1 MAADLL
7 KAGSSQYPFIQEG
20 RLGPARYVFIEL
32 IQSDLATTTVQ
43 SMWYTFANALEQLTP
58 LRIIFT
64 KFLEEE
70 KIPDIWKVGHISAIN
85 KSGSRSK
92 AENYRPISLTS
103 VPGKIME
110 RLIRDRIVD
119 HMTENNFFS
128 PEQHG
133 FISGKSYTTQ
143 LLEFL
148 EDLTEALD
156 SGKDVDVIYLDFQK
170 ALNKVP
176 HKRLLKK
183 LWAYGIGG
191 KIHSWIKEF
200 LSNRI
205 QTVLVDGN
213 SSSKAKVTSGIPQGS
228 VLGPILFLIFI
239 NNLPS
244 VIQALKKL
252 FADDA
257 KVYQIVTCMADVTH
271 LQSVVNNSI
280 DWSILW
286 KMFFNFKKCK
296 HMHLGNHDM
305 NQAYTMKKDQEEI
318 PIEKVVSEKDLGV
331 IVDNTLTFSKHI
343 SSKIKTANRN
353 LGIIFRTFTY
363 LDKDIFMNLFKS
375 LVRTHLEYAS
385 PVGSPVFKKDR
396 IAIENVQRRATKLV
410 RCILHLPYSER
421 LRALGLPSLEYRRER
436 ADVIQVYKILH
447 NIDKVDKNK
456 LFTLS
461 GYTATRGHSL
471 KLFKRRSRLKIRA
484 NSFSNRVVD
493 VWNSLP
499 EQVVQA
505 PSLYCFK
512 SRLNNWWKHHPAKFN
527 PSCYIPGQATRIYTN
542 YQNASGRGRDA

>member
-1 MAADLL
+1 MR
-7 KAGSSQYPFIQEG
+7 KRK
-20 RLGPARYVFIEL
+20 RL
-32 IQSDLATTTVQ
+32 
-43 SMWYTFANALEQLTP
+43 
-58 LRIIFT
+58 
-64 KFLEEE
+64 
-70 KIPDIWKVGHISAIN
+70 
-85 KSGSRSK
+85 
-92 AENYRPISLTS
+92 
-103 VPGKIME
+103 
-110 RLIRDRIVD
+110 
-119 HMTENNFFS
+119 
-128 PEQHG
+128 
-133 FISGKSYTTQ
+133 
-143 LLEFL
+143 
-148 EDLTEALD
+148 
-156 SGKDVDVIYLDFQK
+156 QK
-170 ALNKVP
+170 AFDKVP
-176 HKRLLKK
+176 HTRLLKK
-183 LWAYGIGG
+183 LWAYGIRG

-239 NNLPS
+239 NDLPS

-257 KVYQIVTCMADVTH
+257 KVYQIVTCLADVTH

-305 NQAYTMKKDQEEI
+305 NQTYTMKKDQEEI

-331 IVDNTLTFSKHI
+331 IVDNTLTFTKHI
-343 SSKIKTANRN
+343 RSKIKTANRN

-385 PVGSPVFKKDR
+385 PVWSPVFKKDR

-410 RCILHLPYSER
+410 RCISHFPYSER
-421 LRALGLPSLEYRRER
+421 LRALGLPSLEYRLER

-493 VWNSLP
+493 VWNSLS

-505 PSLYCFK
+505 PSLNCFK

-542 YQNASGRGRDA
+542 YQNASGKGRDA